1 MPQKRQSP
9 SAKENWIKE
18 ASLKQQK
25 LSAIKT
31 LDKCKEREELT
42 RDEFE
47 YVKISSTP
55 LTVVRR
61 RKIKQT

>member
-9 SAKENWIKE
+9 SANENWIKE
-18 ASLKQQK
+18 ASLKEYK
-25 LSAIKT
+25 NSAIKT

-42 RDEFE
+42 RDDFE

-61 RKIKQT
+61 RKIKQI